1 MRLIRAVPML
11 LLLLL
16 CACRTDQTSA
26 QTPVH
31 FRTGLTESGGCTY
44 QMQLRADYGDYIRDF
59 TLDCTFDGSSASL
72 TVMEPETA
80 RGITASVAADGA
92 KVSYDSTVLAVESF
106 ETRKISPMA
115 APYLLGQAWSQGY
128 ISSTGMDGDQ
138 ETVIYTLG
146 YGNETLEITTAFSQG
161 IPVRAEI
168 SDGSHNLLT
177 CEISDLTLQK
187 KEVNDHE
194 DVKTNLGGD

>member
-16 CACRTDQTSA
+16 CACGTNQTSA
-26 QTPVH
+26 QTPVR

-44 QMQLRADYGDYIRDF
+44 DLQLRADYGEYIRDF
-59 TLDCTFDGSSASL
+59 TLECQYDGSGAEF
-72 TVMEPETA
+72 TVTAPENA
-80 RGITASVAADGA
+80 QGITATVSGDGA
-92 KVSYDSTVLAVESF
+92 KVSYDSTVLAVENF

-115 APYLLGQAWSQGY
+115 APYLLGQAWEQGY
-128 ISSTGMDGDQ
+128 IASTGMDGDR
-138 ETVIYTLG
+138 ENVTYTLG

-161 IPVRAEI
+161 IPVWAEI
-168 SDGSHNLLT
+168 SDGSHNLIT
-177 CEISDLTLQK
+177 CEISNLNLQK